1 MASRLL
7 IVIIEE
13 KDRERIMRALNFA
26 LRSKRMQILDD
37 VKVLLWGE
45 SENMIV
51 KDDPELQTLINS
63 LLNEGV
69 EIFACLGVAKQLGI
83 KSKLE
88 DMGLRVESATK
99 IINEYVNNGYETSW
113 F

>member
-83 KSKLE
+83 KGKLE
-88 DMGLRVESATK
+88 VMGLRVESATK